1 MNVEVRIPVNE
12 EQASPPEAFL
22 DAIRHP
28 SLEPLRPLPR
38 LIVFAYL
45 IVACVYLGWR
55 TTTFN
60 PAAPVFSGLLYGAEL
75 FGFATTL
82 LHLFMTWRLTARLPV
97 PAPADLSV
105 DVLIP
110 TYDESVD
117 IVRRTLLAA
126 RNLQYPCTIWLL
138 DDGNRA
144 EMAKLATELDVRY
157 VTRKDNKHAKAG
169 NLNNALLH
177 CHGEFV
183 AVFDADHAPR
193 RDFLDRT
200 LGYFRAPEVAF
211 VQTPQDFF
219 NIDSYQ
225 HRHAGN
231 SRRVWT
237 EQSLFF
243 RVIQRGKDRWNAA
256 FFCGSCAVLRRSAL
270 DQIGGFATATV
281 TEDLETSVK
290 LHESGFRSVYL
301 PEPMAFGLAPSSAST
316 FLGQRVRWGQGAMQ
330 VIRREWF
337 FLRSR
342 LTLPQRLN
350 YMASAVTYFDGW
362 QKAIFYFI
370 PAWVLLTGTMP
381 LVASAREFLPLFL
394 PFFVLNFIVFE
405 EVGRGYG
412 RTSTIEQY
420 NMARFAAFAWSTLG
434 LVRRTLRFK
443 VTAKDGASTMRTETS
458 SVSLQIVVAAVNL
471 VAIVGGLALFDAR
484 QHLPLDG
491 LVANVI
497 WAAINLALAV
507 LVVQFTLLRTRFHRR
522 EYRFPL
528 PIPAMVS
535 FDGVRQPMVVD
546 DISATGCRIYGRFPE
561 ATKRGDTLA
570 GELHLPGNTLQFNS
584 TVAALIP
591 GHAGTA
597 RFTKALGVEFNWE
610 DATSRAELETFLF
623 GSDLQWHM
631 HELTETIRTPTQY
644 LGQLLTGRLRHE
656 DDSMHHWTPSTLSG
670 NPDDLVLLSSA
681 TGDGKNRV
689 LVSRTPVPLHFA
701 LAIDEHARRGTQ
713 SIRIR
718 PKRIVA
724 TLMTPTGTLHVTEVE
739 TC

>member
-1 MNVEVRIPVNE
+1 MNRKARITLD
-12 EQASPPEAFL
+12 EQVSPPDLSL

-28 SLEPLRPLPR
+28 ALEPLRPLPR
-38 LIVFAYL
+38 LLVFVYL

-55 TTTFN
+55 ATTLN

-82 LHLFMTWRLTARLPV
+82 LHLFMTWRLTVRLPI
-97 PAPADLSV
+97 PAPPDLSV

-110 TYDESVD
+110 TYNEPVD

-144 EMAKLATELDVRY
+144 EMAVLASELGVRY
-157 VTRKDNKHAKAG
+157 LTRKDNQHAKAG

-183 AVFDADHAPR
+183 AIFDADHAPR
-193 RDFLDRT
+193 LDFLDRT
-200 LGYFRAPEVAF
+200 LGYFKAPEVAF

-225 HRHAGN
+225 HRHAGK
-231 SRRVWT
+231 SRHVWT

-270 DQIGGFATATV
+270 DHIGGFATATV

-301 PEPMAFGLAPSSAST
+301 PEPMAFGLAPSNASD
-316 FLGQRVRWGQGAMQ
+316 FLKQRVRWGQGAMQ
-330 VIRREWF
+330 VIRHEWF
-337 FLRSR
+337 FLRSK

-362 QKAIFYFI
+362 QKVIFYFI

-381 LVASAREFLPLFL
+381 LVTTAREFLPLFV
-394 PFFVLNFIVFE
+394 PFFILTFVVFE

-412 RTSTIEQY
+412 RTTTIEQY

-434 LVRRTLRFK
+434 MVRRRLRFQVTSK
-443 VTAKDGASTMRTETS
+443 EGVTATGTEIK
-458 SVSLQIVVAAVNL
+458 SVSPQIVVAAVNI
-471 VAIVGGLALFDAR
+471 VAIVGGIILFNSR
-484 QHLPLDG
+484 QHLPIDG
-491 LVANVI
+491 LVANIV
-497 WAAINLALAV
+497 WAVINLSMAV
-507 LVVQFTLLRTRFHRR
+507 LVVQFTLLRTRFHRH

-528 PIPAMVS
+528 PIPAVLMVGGS
-535 FDGVRQPMVVD
+535 RQPMVVD
-546 DISATGCRIYGRFPE
+546 DISPAGCRIYGCFPE
-561 ATKRGDTLA
+561 AVAHGEA
-570 GELHLPGNTLQFNS
+570 ISGELHVPGNTISFTA

-591 GHAGTA
+591 GHVGGEH
-597 RFTKALGVEFNWE
+597 FIKALGLKFDWQ
-610 DATSRAELETFLF
+610 DTRSRAELETFLF
-623 GSDLQWHM
+623 GSDLQWHL
-631 HELTETIRTPTQY
+631 HDLTEIIRTPTQY
-644 LGQLLTGRLRHE
+644 MGRLLSGRQRNKA
-656 DDSMHHWTPSTLSG
+656 DAMQHWASSTLAAK
-670 NPDDLVLLSSA
+670 PDHPVLLSSA
-681 TGDGKNRV
+681 GADNNHR
-689 LVSRTPVPLHFA
+689 LLASHTPIPLHYV
-701 LAIDEHARRGTQ
+701 LDIKEHTRCGTQ
-713 SIRIR
+713 SLRIR
-718 PKRIVA
+718 PHRVA
-724 TLMTPTGTLHVTEVE
+724 VTLMTPTGPLFVTEVE